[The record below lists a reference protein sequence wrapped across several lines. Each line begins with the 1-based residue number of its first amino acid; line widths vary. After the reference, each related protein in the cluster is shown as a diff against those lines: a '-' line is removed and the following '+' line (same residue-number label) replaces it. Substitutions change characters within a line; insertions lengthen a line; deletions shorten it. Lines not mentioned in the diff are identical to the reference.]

1 MILIDTSAFVEFL
14 NRTGS
19 RADQIVE
26 RLIIND
32 DDIALPDIALTE
44 ILQGIKDDR
53 EHAQVRQSL
62 LTFDILS
69 LKGAES
75 YLAAAELYRKCRKKG
90 LTVRNTID
98 LLVAQLA
105 LEHKA
110 HLVHQDRDFQA
121 IANVCPLK
129 IYGQ

>member
-19 RADQIVE
+19 RADRTVE

-32 DDIALPDIALTE
+32 EDIALPDVALTE

-75 YLAAAELYRKCRKKG
+75 YLAAAELYRKCRKTG

-98 LLVAQLA
+98 LFVAQLA
-105 LEHKA
+105 LENKA
-110 HLVHQDRDFQA
+110 HLVHRDRDFYA
-121 IANVCPLK
+121 IASVCPLK
-129 IYGQ
+129 IYGP